1 MGCDLLHITV
11 ASLPDPPCR
20 PLTLHA
26 ALPCPPRRPAPAE
39 QLRLQGTLTDTAQ
52 GSSSGSKLHPGSTV
66 SLFDADQPRIRTSN
80 LRLLLHLRA
89 LAVLHDGSLEG
100 CTQAMLTVTGML
112 VAQNTSAASTDQEI
126 LAALPICLHHC
137 ATHLS
142 KAMPVAQG
150 GTCLVSHSA
159 ATRAASSVT
168 GLKAGPQL
176 HSLLL
181 WALDTPTISRNRTGV
196 AAPPHQPGARAQER
210 QPDVRLPAIRRTL
223 HTFRSMPGSLV
234 LMECALRQQAEGCVS
249 HELVSRGFHV
259 AAASLALELTS
270 SRLTARPVRVHGA
283 HSSVLTTLNKL
294 LQLGA
299 RAAAPF
305 SAGQSTPQAVGISC
319 SQAAEEAHALLATAL
334 TDLLTRHPTCIGGRQ
349 VPDPGHTSSGGG
361 GVSSSSSSSAPGGCT
376 GKVTSRDKRHT
387 HTASSAPSIRLLC
400 PQEVPRIRAV
410 AACLV
415 VGLIHA
421 TRILRLMAKSRW
433 TRWDELNAP
442 WIIELQRADAEEAD
456 LR

>member
-1 MGCDLLHITV
+1 MTPDTRHSLHGVGERTLRFLDPTLQHLHSSSKLSGPAACAFWCTLPPGCLTTICCITCEVFCYQRPKKADKEAVNYKIVRLAAAMGAATTAYRNLHPDVPLPQHLTSIASLELAKLAVSCGNKISSGNELAADQLLAYLNLLLLLH
-11 ASLPDPPCR
+11 PP
-20 PLTLHA
+20 
-26 ALPCPPRRPAPAE
+26 
-39 QLRLQGTLTDTAQ
+39 Q

-181 WALDTPTISRNRTGV
+181 WALDTPTISRNRTG
-196 AAPPHQPGARAQER
+196 RN
-210 QPDVRLPAIRRTL
+210 
-223 HTFRSMPGSLV
+223 F
-234 LMECALRQQAEGCVS
+234 
-249 HELVSRGFHV
+249 
-259 AAASLALELTS
+259 
-270 SRLTARPVRVHGA
+270 
-283 HSSVLTTLNKL
+283 
-294 LQLGA
+294 
-299 RAAAPF
+299 
-305 SAGQSTPQAVGISC
+305 
-319 SQAAEEAHALLATAL
+319 
-334 TDLLTRHPTCIGGRQ
+334 
-349 VPDPGHTSSGGG
+349 
-361 GVSSSSSSSAPGGCT
+361 
-376 GKVTSRDKRHT
+376 
-387 HTASSAPSIRLLC
+387 
-400 PQEVPRIRAV
+400 
-410 AACLV
+410 
-415 VGLIHA
+415 
-421 TRILRLMAKSRW
+421 
-433 TRWDELNAP
+433 
-442 WIIELQRADAEEAD
+442 QR
-456 LR
+456 